1 MNRDCPFCRIVDGDD
16 PAHVVYEDEDTI
28 AFLDENPAIEGHVL
42 VVPKS
47 HREELL
53 EDDRSSD
60 AVFRTVR
67 IVASGMKRALDVDG
81 FSVLHSTGS
90 LVGTV
95 THAHV
100 HVLPRTEDDD
110 VTISLIRD
118 RLDDAEAK
126 RLAGRIRST
135 VTS

>member
-1 MNRDCPFCRIVDGDD
+1 MNHDCPFCRIVDGDE

-28 AFLDENPAIEGHVL
+28 AFLDDKPAVVGHVL

-53 EDDRSSD
+53 EDERSSD

-67 IVASGMKRALDVDG
+67 TVASGLQHALDVDG

-110 VTISLIRD
+110 VTISLVRD
-118 RLDDAEAK
+118 RLDEGEANG
-126 RLAGRIRST
+126 LATRIRS
-135 VTS
+135 SL